1 MKKTILSL
9 LVALAAAV
17 TVEAQQI
24 AVVSKSGS
32 TAIYQTLVTAI
43 EGAEAESVIYLPG
56 GGFPVADSVK
66 INKRLT
72 IIGIGHNSASDNTDG
87 RTLIAGNLFFEKGS
101 DGSAVMGCYVDGNV
115 NVGTSA
121 DIVDN
126 ILVKYCNINS
136 LQVNNKECVGT
147 IVNQCYVRGTSN
159 CNYAKV
165 DFTNNIMHSLYQVN
179 GGKIDYNVVTSYYSR
194 NGYYY
199 IFYSCNDCTFDN
211 NVILSDKAVHSG
223 GNCQATGNMLK
234 GRTWGDESTNVSDE
248 WAKVFKN
255 NAGVNPVSNYEF
267 TEAYAKYNGVVGITG
282 GDGFS
287 KGALPPVPYIAFK
300 SIPGQTDAAGKL
312 NIKIAVKAGATE

>member
-1 MKKTILSL
+1 MK
-9 LVALAAAV
+9 
-17 TVEAQQI
+17 
-24 AVVSKSGS
+24 
-32 TAIYQTLVTAI
+32 AI

-66 INKRLT
+66 IKKRLT
-72 IIGIGHNSASDNTDG
+72 IIGIGHNSTSDNADG

-101 DGSAVMGCYVDGNV
+101 DGSAVMGCYVNGDV

-126 ILVKYCNINS
+126 VLVKYCNINS

-147 IVNQCYVRGTSN
+147 IVNQSYVRNGSN

-165 DFTNNIMHSLYQVN
+165 DFTNNIMNSLFQVS
-179 GGKIDYNVVTSYYSR
+179 GGKIAYNVVTSYYNNR
-194 NGYYY
+194 GTWI
-199 IFYSCNDCTFDN
+199 IFYSCDDCTFDY
-211 NVILSDKAVHSG
+211 NVILDSNSVHSG
-223 GNCQATGNMLK
+223 SNCQATGNMLK
-234 GRTWGDESTNVSDE
+234 GKTWGDESINVPDD
-248 WAKVFKN
+248 WAKVFKK

-267 TEAYAKYNGVVGITG
+267 TEAYAKHEGVVGING